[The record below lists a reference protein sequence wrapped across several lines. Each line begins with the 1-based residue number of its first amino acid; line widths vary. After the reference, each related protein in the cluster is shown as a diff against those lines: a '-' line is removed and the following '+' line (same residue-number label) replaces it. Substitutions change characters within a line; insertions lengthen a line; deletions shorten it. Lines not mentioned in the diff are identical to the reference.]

1 MVPLLALETALLQAQ
16 LALALQALP
25 SRRAVQGLVLRFVH
39 FGFEV
44 RLEPEFLALHNLR
57 ARAAVPLPPTR
68 FSLEK
73 EPAELKKIPI

>member
-1 MVPLLALETALLQAQ
+1 
-16 LALALQALP
+16 
-25 SRRAVQGLVLRFVH
+25 VQGLALRFVH

-44 RLEPEFLALHNLR
+44 RLEPEFLALHNLK

-73 EPAELKKIPI
+73 EPAELKKIPIRD